1 MSRTLPRCLM
11 DAPLTYHHPRVRRS
25 SDHPAGHARRVLDS
39 AAGALSAALA
49 PAWRFWPAL
58 RDTCAMR
65 AARRAAG
72 DAR

>member
-1 MSRTLPRCLM
+1 MSRTLARWLM

-49 PAWRFWPAL
+49 PARRFWPAL
-58 RDTCAMR
+58 RDTCAVR
-65 AARRAAG
+65 TERGAVG